1 MGAGGNIMFFAL
13 LFRRKLVIPVILCTN
28 ILRCCSFQ
36 NAFSLGML
44 LRLKD
49 SGANNAAIAIAQGAT
64 RNHNFGLKSRSLEQV

>member
-1 MGAGGNIMFFAL
+1 
-13 LFRRKLVIPVILCTN
+13 
-28 ILRCCSFQ
+28 
-36 NAFSLGML
+36 ML